1 MENIKK
7 IVKGHINRLNTSE
20 KNFASIYDI
29 MFSIPDN
36 IMVETTDGLE
46 IKKITYRQMKQQIKL
61 AATSLKK
68 RNIENQFIG
77 LAADN
82 GPEWIILFW
91 AILMSGNKPYLI
103 NLRFPVPFTSS
114 ILKTL
119 NVNYVI
125 EAKQNIDYGTSI
137 IDFEDLIK
145 ENSIYDNFHFAN
157 EIAISTSATT
167 LNQKICIYNGL
178 EFSEQVLNTDYVLS
192 KNKLIKTHYKGSL
205 KLLAFL
211 PLYHIFGLS
220 AMYFWF
226 CFFGRTLVFLK
237 DYSPSTILNT
247 IKKHKVTHIFAV
259 PLLWHT
265 IEKNVLKEV
274 NSKDEKTKQKFYKGL
289 KTSTKLQKMF
299 PTLGRKIAKRKFA
312 EVNNKLFGDSV
323 AFCISGGSYLKD
335 STMYLMN
342 ALGYP
347 MHNGYGMSEIGIT
360 SVELSKK
367 ITDRNK
373 NSIGKPFTSIE
384 YKINENQEL
393 LVRGKSICHNIIING
408 VHHHIDDW
416 FNTNDVVRVDK
427 DGRYYIIGRKS
438 ELIIGENGENISPD
452 EIEKEFLIQ
461 GALNFSV
468 MGDQNKEKLI
478 MVVQLPKDILK
489 ITLYRI
495 NESINEQNNKLPLSS
510 RITKIYYT
518 YDPIMS
524 ASAIKVSR
532 KYLENNILNKEI
544 KLLTINEI
552 GVSEFTNE
560 NANEELQTIILE
572 LFSKTLGIPSQDIDL
587 NANFMLDLGGTSLDY
602 FSLVS
607 AINEKFNIDLKM
619 DYEHMA
625 YSVNDF
631 EKVIKELL

>member
-61 AATSLKK
+61 AATALKK
-68 RNIENQFIG
+68 RNIKDQFIG
-77 LAADN
+77 LASDN

-103 NLRFPVPFTSS
+103 NLRFPASFTGS

-119 NVNYVI
+119 SVNYVI
-125 EAKQNIDYGTSI
+125 EVNQNIDYGVTI
-137 IDFEDLIK
+137 IDFEDLMR
-145 ENSIYDNFHFAN
+145 ENSLCDDFHFAN

-167 LNQKICIYNGL
+167 LNQKICIYTGS
-178 EFSEQVLNTDYVLS
+178 EFSEQVLNTNYVLS
-192 KNKLIKTHYKGSL
+192 KNKLIKTHYNGSL

-237 DYSPSTILNT
+237 DYSPNTILNT
-247 IKKHKVTHIFAV
+247 VKKHKVTHVFAV

-265 IEKNVLKEV
+265 IEKNILKEV

-289 KTSTKLQKMF
+289 KASTKLQKIF
-299 PTLGRKIAKRKFA
+299 PSLGRKIVKRKFA

-360 SVELSKK
+360 SVELSEK

-408 VHHHIDDW
+408 THHHIDDW
-416 FNTNDVVRVDK
+416 FNTNDVVKIDK
-427 DGRYYIIGRKS
+427 DGRYYIVGRKS
-438 ELIIGENGENISPD
+438 ELIIGENGENLSPD

-461 GALNFSV
+461 NVINFSV
-468 MGDQNKEKLI
+468 MGDQRKEKLI
-478 MVVQLPKDILK
+478 MVVQLPKDVLK
-489 ITLYRI
+489 TTLFHI

-510 RITKIYYT
+510 RISQIYYT

-532 KYLENNILNKEI
+532 KYLENHILSNEI

-552 GVSEFTNE
+552 GVSEFTDE
-560 NANEELQTIILE
+560 KVDEELQAIILD

-607 AINEKFNIDLKM
+607 TINEKFNIDLKM

>member
-1 MENIKK
+1 
-7 IVKGHINRLNTSE
+7 
-20 KNFASIYDI
+20 
-29 MFSIPDN
+29 
-36 IMVETTDGLE
+36 
-46 IKKITYRQMKQQIKL
+46 MKQQIKL

-237 DYSPSTILNT
+237 DYSSSTILNT

-274 NSKDEKTKQKFYKGL
+274 NSKDEKTKQCKIMCIIG
-289 KTSTKLQKMF
+289 QA
-299 PTLGRKIAKRKFA
+299 RKK
-312 EVNNKLFGDSV
+312 
-323 AFCISGGSYLKD
+323 
-335 STMYLMN
+335 
-342 ALGYP
+342 
-347 MHNGYGMSEIGIT
+347 
-360 SVELSKK
+360 SKK
-367 ITDRNK
+367 
-373 NSIGKPFTSIE
+373 E
-384 YKINENQEL
+384 C
-393 LVRGKSICHNIIING
+393 KS
-408 VHHHIDDW
+408 
-416 FNTNDVVRVDK
+416 
-427 DGRYYIIGRKS
+427 
-438 ELIIGENGENISPD
+438 
-452 EIEKEFLIQ
+452 
-461 GALNFSV
+461 
-468 MGDQNKEKLI
+468 
-478 MVVQLPKDILK
+478 
-489 ITLYRI
+489 
-495 NESINEQNNKLPLSS
+495 
-510 RITKIYYT
+510 
-518 YDPIMS
+518 
-524 ASAIKVSR
+524 
-532 KYLENNILNKEI
+532 
-544 KLLTINEI
+544 
-552 GVSEFTNE
+552 
-560 NANEELQTIILE
+560 
-572 LFSKTLGIPSQDIDL
+572 
-587 NANFMLDLGGTSLDY
+587 
-602 FSLVS
+602 
-607 AINEKFNIDLKM
+607 
-619 DYEHMA
+619 
-625 YSVNDF
+625 
-631 EKVIKELL
+631 